1 MDLKELCQQMMRQ
14 VEEFVDTPHFRGR
27 IHMAEH
33 IFDTMDDI
41 YKAVQDSFAHPI
53 EEESPTT
60 LHERQTDLEVKSSQE
75 EAGAHAATKAFRI
88 GGSSKLMRFRK
99 MTMAEGA
106 EVLLTDQPQLHGSQ
120 IEKMLKDGGY
130 RSYSENFQ
138 SALTVALKRAGKFE
152 NIGGNMWRLKR
163 NDESSDD
170 FLVVSKIQTPNGVVL
185 AED

>member
-1 MDLKELCQQMMRQ
+1 
-14 VEEFVDTPHFRGR
+14 
-27 IHMAEH
+27 
-33 IFDTMDDI
+33 
-41 YKAVQDSFAHPI
+41 
-53 EEESPTT
+53 
-60 LHERQTDLEVKSSQE
+60 
-75 EAGAHAATKAFRI
+75 
-88 GGSSKLMRFRK
+88 MRFRK

-106 EVLLTDQPQLHGSQ
+106 EVLLKDQPQLHGSQ

-152 NIGGNMWRLKR
+152 NIGGNVWRLKE
-163 NDESSDD
+163 NHAPIDE